1 MPVIPGRDQVAS
13 PESITTIVSMDS
25 GPAPEGASRNDDLQ
39 NCFQEPEILPMALVL
54 TEEQSMLRDSAR
66 GLISDKAP
74 VSHLRQLRDG
84 KDATGFSRELWK
96 TFAEM
101 GFAGLLIP
109 ENFGGSG
116 LGCVEAGVVMEEIGR
131 TLMPSPFLSTAVL
144 AASALTRGGSE
155 AQKAAHLPK
164 ISDGSLLAAFAIDE
178 GAKHRPLQT
187 KLQAVRSGNGFKLN
201 GAKAFV
207 VDGHTADLLIVAART
222 GGAPGERN
230 GLTLFLVDPKAKGI
244 AIERT
249 AMVDSHNAARIE
261 FANAEVNADSVLG
274 EIDQGGALLEGLL
287 NIGRGAVAS
296 EMVGLS
302 EEVFSRTV
310 TYLKER
316 KQFGK
321 LIGEF
326 QSLQHRAAELY
337 IDIEITRAAVLKALQ
352 TLDGD
357 FEKAG
362 AAVAVA
368 KARAG
373 TTATRAVQEGV
384 QMHGGMGMTDQFDI
398 GFFMKRAR
406 VCQELFGDANYHADQ
421 LARMKSY

>member
-1 MPVIPGRDQVAS
+1 
-13 PESITTIVSMDS
+13 
-25 GPAPEGASRNDDLQ
+25 
-39 NCFQEPEILPMALVL
+39 
-54 TEEQSMLRDSAR
+54 
-66 GLISDKAP
+66 
-74 VSHLRQLRDG
+74 
-84 KDATGFSRELWK
+84 
-96 TFAEM
+96 M
-101 GFAGLLIP
+101 GFAGLLVP

-144 AASALTRGGSE
+144 AASALSRGGSE
-155 AQKAAHLPK
+155 AQKSAHLPK
-164 ISDGSLLAAFAIDE
+164 IADGSLL
-178 GAKHRPLQT
+178 
-187 KLQAVRSGNGFKLN
+187 
-201 GAKAFV
+201 
-207 VDGHTADLLIVAART
+207 VALA
-222 GGAPGERN
+222 
-230 GLTLFLVDPKAKGI
+230 VDPKAKGV
-244 AIERT
+244 AVERT
-249 AMVDSHNAARIE
+249 VMVDAHNAARIE
-261 FANAEVNADSVLG
+261 FANVEVDADHVLG
-274 EIDQGGALLEGLL
+274 EVDQGGALLDGVL

-302 EEVFSRTV
+302 EEVFGRTV

-326 QSLQHRAAELY
+326 QALQHRAAQLY

-357 FEKAG
+357 FERAG
-362 AAVAVA
+362 STVAVA

-373 TTATRAVQEGV
+373 TTATLAVQEGV

-406 VCQELFGDANYHADQ
+406 VCQELFGDSNFHADQ
-421 LARMKSY
+421 LARLKSY

>member
-1 MPVIPGRDQVAS
+1 
-13 PESITTIVSMDS
+13 
-25 GPAPEGASRNDDLQ
+25 
-39 NCFQEPEILPMALVL
+39 MALVL

-74 VSHLRQLRDG
+74 VSHLRSLRDT

-96 TFAEM
+96 AFAEM
-101 GFAGLLIP
+101 GLSGLLVP
-109 ENFGGSG
+109 ENFGGSA
-116 LGCVEAGVVMEEIGR
+116 LGAVEAGVVMEEIGR

-144 AASALTRGGSE
+144 AASALTRGGSD

-164 ISDGSLLAAFAIDE
+164 ISDGSLLATLAIDE

-187 KLQAVRSGNGFKLN
+187 KLQAVRSGNGFKLS

-222 GGAPGERN
+222 AGSAGERN
-230 GLTLFLVDPKAKGI
+230 GLTLFLVDPKSKGL
-244 AIERT
+244 AVERT

-261 FANAEVNADSVLG
+261 FDNVEVNADSVLG
-274 EIDQGGALLEGLL
+274 EVDQGGALLEGVL

-302 EEVFSRTV
+302 EEVFGRTV

-326 QSLQHRAAELY
+326 QALQHRAAELY

-357 FEKAG
+357 FANAS

-406 VCQELFGDANYHADQ
+406 VCQELFGDSNYHADQ

>member
-1 MPVIPGRDQVAS
+1 
-13 PESITTIVSMDS
+13 
-25 GPAPEGASRNDDLQ
+25 
-39 NCFQEPEILPMALVL
+39 MALVL

-74 VSHLRQLRDG
+74 VSHLRALRDA

-96 TFAEM
+96 AFAEM
-101 GFAGLLIP
+101 GFSGLLVP

-116 LGCVEAGVVMEEIGR
+116 LGAVEAGVVMEEIGR

-144 AASALTRGGSE
+144 AASALTRGGSD
-155 AQKAAHLPK
+155 AQKAAHLPR
-164 ISDGSLLAAFAIDE
+164 ISDGSLLAALAVDE

-187 KLQAVRSGNGFKLN
+187 KLQASRSGNGFKLN

-222 GGAPGERN
+222 AGSAGERN
-230 GLTLFLVDPKAKGI
+230 GLTLFLVDPKSKGL
-244 AIERT
+244 AVERT

-261 FANAEVNADSVLG
+261 FDNVEVNADSVLG
-274 EIDQGGALLEGLL
+274 DVDQGGALLEGVL

-302 EEVFSRTV
+302 EEVFGRTV

-326 QSLQHRAAELY
+326 QALQHRAAELY

-357 FEKAG
+357 FANAS

-406 VCQELFGDANYHADQ
+406 VCQELFGDSNYHADQ

>member
-1 MPVIPGRDQVAS
+1 
-13 PESITTIVSMDS
+13 
-25 GPAPEGASRNDDLQ
+25 
-39 NCFQEPEILPMALVL
+39 MALVL

-74 VSHLRQLRDG
+74 VSHLRQLRDS
-84 KDATGFSRELWK
+84 KDTTGFSRDVWRA
-96 TFAEM
+96 FVEM
-101 GFAGLLIP
+101 GFSGLLVP
-109 ENFGGSG
+109 EQFGGSG

-144 AASALTRGGSE
+144 AASALSRGGSD
-155 AQKAAHLPK
+155 AQKSQYLPK
-164 ISDGSLLAAFAIDE
+164 ISDGSLLAALAIDE

-187 KLQAVRSGNGFKLN
+187 KMQAVRSGNGFKLS

-222 GGAPGERN
+222 AGAVGEQN

-244 AIERT
+244 ATERT
-249 AMVDSHNAARIE
+249 AMVDSHSAARIV
-261 FANAEVNADSVLG
+261 FDNVEVNADGVLG
-274 EIDQGGALLEGLL
+274 EVDQGGALLEGVL

-302 EEVFSRTV
+302 EEVFGRTV
-310 TYLKER
+310 GYLKER

-326 QSLQHRAAELY
+326 QALQHRAAALY
-337 IDIEITRAAVLKALQ
+337 IEIEITRAAVLKALQ
-352 TLDGD
+352 ALDGN

-373 TTATRAVQEGV
+373 STATLAVQEGV

-406 VCQELFGDANYHADQ
+406 VCQELFGDSNFHADQ

>member
-1 MPVIPGRDQVAS
+1 
-13 PESITTIVSMDS
+13 
-25 GPAPEGASRNDDLQ
+25 
-39 NCFQEPEILPMALVL
+39 MALVL

-74 VSHLRQLRDG
+74 VSHLRQLRDA
-84 KDATGFSRELWK
+84 KDATGFSRDLWK
-96 TFAEM
+96 AFAEM
-101 GFAGLLIP
+101 GFSGLLVP

-131 TLMPSPFLSTAVL
+131 TLMPSPFLATSVL
-144 AASALTRGGSE
+144 TASALSRGGSE
-155 AQKAAHLPK
+155 AQKATHLPR
-164 ISDGSLLAAFAIDE
+164 ISDGSLLAALAIDE
-178 GAKHRPLQT
+178 GAKHRPLQIN
-187 KLQAVRSGNGFKLN
+187 LQAVRSGNGFRLN

-207 VDGHTADLLIVAART
+207 VDGHTADLLIVAARS
-222 GGAPGERN
+222 GGSAGERN

-261 FANAEVNADSVLG
+261 FSNVEVNADHVLG
-274 EIDQGGALLEGLL
+274 EVDQGAALLEGVL

-302 EEVFSRTV
+302 EGVFGRTV

-326 QSLQHRAAELY
+326 QALQHRAAQLY

-357 FEKAG
+357 FDKAG

-373 TTATRAVQEGV
+373 STATLAVQEGV

>member
-1 MPVIPGRDQVAS
+1 M
-13 PESITTIVSMDS
+13 
-25 GPAPEGASRNDDLQ
+25 
-39 NCFQEPEILPMALVL
+39 
-54 TEEQSMLRDSAR
+54 
-66 GLISDKAP
+66 
-74 VSHLRQLRDG
+74 
-84 KDATGFSRELWK
+84 GFS
-96 TFAEM
+96 
-101 GFAGLLIP
+101 GLLVP

-144 AASALTRGGSE
+144 AVSALSRGGSE
-155 AQKAAHLPK
+155 AQKSAHLPK
-164 ISDGSLLAAFAIDE
+164 IADGSLLAGLAVDE
-178 GAKHRPLQT
+178 GAKHRPLQIS
-187 KLQAVRSGNGFKLN
+187 LQAVRSGNGFKLN
-201 GAKAFV
+201 GAKALV
-207 VDGHTADLLIVAART
+207 VDGHTADLLIVAGRT
-222 GGAPGERN
+222 GGVAGERS
-230 GLTLFLVDPKAKGI
+230 GLTLFLVDPKAKGV

-249 AMVDSHNAARIE
+249 VMVDAHNAARIE
-261 FANAEVNADSVLG
+261 FANVEVDADHVLG
-274 EIDQGGALLEGLL
+274 EVDQGGALLDGVL

-302 EEVFSRTV
+302 EEVFGRTV

-326 QSLQHRAAELY
+326 QALQHRAAELY

-357 FEKAG
+357 FDHAG

-373 TTATRAVQEGV
+373 TTATLAVQEGV

-406 VCQELFGDANYHADQ
+406 VCQELFGDSNYHADQ

>member
-1 MPVIPGRDQVAS
+1 
-13 PESITTIVSMDS
+13 
-25 GPAPEGASRNDDLQ
+25 
-39 NCFQEPEILPMALVL
+39 MALVL
-54 TEEQSMLRDSAR
+54 TEEQTMLRDSAR

-74 VSHLRQLRDG
+74 VSHLRALRDG

-101 GFAGLLIP
+101 GFSGLLVP
-109 ENFGGSG
+109 EKFGGSG
-116 LGCVEAGVVMEEIGR
+116 LGCVEAGIVMEEIGR
-131 TLMPSPFLSTAVL
+131 TLMPSPFLATSVV
-144 AASALTRGGSE
+144 AASALARGGSE
-155 AQKAAHLPK
+155 AQQAQYLPG
-164 ISDGSLLAAFAIDE
+164 ISDGSLLAAFAVDE

-187 KLQAVRSGNGFKLN
+187 KLQAARAGNGFKLS
-201 GAKAFV
+201 GDKAFV

-222 GGAPGERN
+222 AGGAGDSN
-230 GLTLFLVDPKAKGI
+230 GLTLFLVDPKAKGL
-244 AIERT
+244 AVEHT
-249 AMVDSHNAARIE
+249 AMVDSHNAARIV
-261 FANAEVNADSVLG
+261 FDNVEVDADSVLG
-274 EIDQGGALLEGLL
+274 EVDQGFGLLEGVL

-302 EEVFSRTV
+302 EEVFGRTV

-321 LIGEF
+321 AIGEF
-326 QSLQHRAAELY
+326 QALQHRAAELY

-352 TLDGD
+352 ALDAD
-357 FEKAG
+357 VEKA
-362 AAVAVA
+362 ANAVSVA

-406 VCQELFGDANYHADQ
+406 VCQELFGDANFHADQ
-421 LARMKSY
+421 LARGKGY

>member
-1 MPVIPGRDQVAS
+1 
-13 PESITTIVSMDS
+13 
-25 GPAPEGASRNDDLQ
+25 
-39 NCFQEPEILPMALVL
+39 MALVL

-74 VSHLRQLRDG
+74 VSHLRQLRDA
-84 KDATGFSRELWK
+84 KDATGFSRDLWK
-96 TFAEM
+96 AFAEM
-101 GFAGLLIP
+101 GFSGLLVP

-116 LGCVEAGVVMEEIGR
+116 LGCVEAGIVMEEIGR
-131 TLMPSPFLSTAVL
+131 TLMPSPFLATSIL
-144 AASALTRGGSE
+144 AASALSRGGSE

-164 ISDGSLLAAFAIDE
+164 ISDGSLLAALAIDE
-178 GAKHRPLQT
+178 GAKHRPLQIN
-187 KLQAVRSGNGFKLN
+187 LQAVRSGNGFKLN

-207 VDGHTADLLIVAART
+207 VDGHTADLLIVAARS
-222 GGAPGERN
+222 GGSAGERN

-261 FANAEVNADSVLG
+261 FSNVEVNADHVLG
-274 EIDQGGALLEGLL
+274 EVDQGAALLEGVL

-302 EEVFSRTV
+302 EEVFGRTV

-326 QSLQHRAAELY
+326 QALQHRAAQLY

-357 FEKAG
+357 FDKAG

-373 TTATRAVQEGV
+373 STTTLAVQEGV

>member
-1 MPVIPGRDQVAS
+1 MPLLL
-13 PESITTIVSMDS
+13 
-25 GPAPEGASRNDDLQ
+25 ND
-39 NCFQEPEILPMALVL
+39 
-54 TEEQSMLRDSAR
+54 EQTMLRDSAR
-66 GLISDKAP
+66 GFIGDKAP
-74 VSHLRQLRDG
+74 VGHLRQLRDA
-84 KDATGFSRELWK
+84 KDATGFSRDLWRS
-96 TFAEM
+96 FAEM
-101 GFAGLLIP
+101 GFAGLLVP
-109 ENFGGSG
+109 EAHGGSG
-116 LGCVEAGVVMEEIGR
+116 LGAVEAGVVMEEIGR
-131 TLMPSPFLSTAVL
+131 TLMPSPFFATAVL
-144 AASALTRGGSE
+144 SAAALTRAGSA
-155 AQKAAHLPK
+155 AQKSEYLPK
-164 ISDGSLLAAFAIDE
+164 IAGGALLAALALDE

-187 KLQAVRSGNGFKLN
+187 ALQAVRSGNGFNLN
-201 GAKAFV
+201 GAKALV
-207 VDGHTADLLIVAART
+207 VDGHTADLLIVAGRT
-222 GGAPGERN
+222 GGAAGERN
-230 GLTLFLVDPKAKGI
+230 GLTLFLVDPKAKGV

-249 AMVDSHNAARIE
+249 VMVDAHNAARIE
-261 FANAEVNADSVLG
+261 FANVEVDADHVLG
-274 EIDQGGALLEGLL
+274 EVDQGGALLDGVL

-302 EEVFSRTV
+302 EEVFGRTI

-326 QSLQHRAAELY
+326 QALQHRAAELY

-357 FEKAG
+357 FDHAG

-368 KARAG
+368 KVRAG

-406 VCQELFGDANYHADQ
+406 VCQELFGDSNYHADQ

>member
-1 MPVIPGRDQVAS
+1 
-13 PESITTIVSMDS
+13 
-25 GPAPEGASRNDDLQ
+25 
-39 NCFQEPEILPMALVL
+39 MALVL

-74 VSHLRQLRDG
+74 VAHLRQLRDSR
-84 KDATGFSRELWK
+84 DATGFSRQLWK

-101 GFAGLLIP
+101 GFAGLLVP
-109 ENFGGSG
+109 EEFGGSG

-131 TLMPSPFLSTAVL
+131 NLTPSPFMSTAVV
-144 AASALTRGGSE
+144 AASALSRGGNK
-155 AQKAAHLPK
+155 AQHGEYLPK
-164 ISDGSLLAAFAIDE
+164 IAAGELVAALAIDE

-187 KLQAVRSGNGFKLN
+187 DMQAVRSGNGFRLN
-201 GAKAFV
+201 GAKALV
-207 VDGHTADLLIVAART
+207 VDGHVAGLLIVAARSA
-222 GGAPGERN
+222 GSAGDREGV
-230 GLTLFLVDPKAKGI
+230 TLFLVDPKSKGI

-249 AMVDSHNAARIE
+249 IMVDAHNAARID
-261 FANAEVNADSVLG
+261 FDNVEVTADSVLG
-274 EIDQGGALLEGLL
+274 EVDGGFALLDGVL

-296 EMVGLS
+296 EMLGLS
-302 EEVFSRTV
+302 EEVFGRTV
-310 TYLKER
+310 AYLKER

-321 LIGEF
+321 AIGEF
-326 QSLQHRAAELY
+326 QALQHRAAQLY

-352 TLDGD
+352 ALDSD
-357 FEKAG
+357 VPTA
-362 AAVAVA
+362 ATAVAVA

-406 VCQELFGDANYHADQ
+406 VCEELFGDSNFHADQ
-421 LARMKSY
+421 LARSRGY